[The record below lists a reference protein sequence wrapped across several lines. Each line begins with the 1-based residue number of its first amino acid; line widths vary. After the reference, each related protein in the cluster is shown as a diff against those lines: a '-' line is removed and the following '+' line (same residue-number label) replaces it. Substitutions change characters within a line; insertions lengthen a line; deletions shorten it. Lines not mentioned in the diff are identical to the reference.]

1 MKKIY
6 YIAYGSN
13 LHLGQMAHR
22 CPNATIVGTATLKN
36 WRLMFKGSKSGNYA
50 TIEPCIGESVPV
62 LIWELTPTDE
72 RSLDR
77 YEGFP
82 TFYFKQTIPVLVNGQ
97 EIDAMAYLMRLDAKV
112 GYPSQFYIQ
121 TLAKGY
127 RDFGFDMAILK
138 DALQRCS

>member
-1 MKKIY
+1 MKKTY

-13 LHLGQMAHR
+13 LHTGQMAYR
-22 CPNATIVGTATLKN
+22 CPNAKVLGSTVLKN

-62 LIWELTPTDE
+62 VVWEITPSDE

-82 TFYFKQTIPVLVNGQ
+82 TFYFKSYLDVIVNGQ
-97 EIDAMAYLMRLDAKV
+97 QVHAMVYLMRLDAVV
-112 GYPSQFYIQ
+112 GYPSTRYID
-121 TLAKGY
+121 TLQVGY
-127 RDFGFDMAILK
+127 DSFGFDVSVLQE
-138 DALQRCS
+138 ALERCM